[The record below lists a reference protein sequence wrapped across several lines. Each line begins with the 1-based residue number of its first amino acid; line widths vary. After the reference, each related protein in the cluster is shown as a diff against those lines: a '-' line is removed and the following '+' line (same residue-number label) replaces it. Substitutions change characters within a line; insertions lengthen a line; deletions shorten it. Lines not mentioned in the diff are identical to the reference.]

1 MTKPAWLIG
10 NTAAGIQDLVASLE
24 VIASGHALDADA
36 ATRFSVAVATGPA
49 PSAAVPAATA
59 VVTDIGD
66 ALVAIYNRV
75 PDVVS
80 GVAGVDPSLAP
91 AILATA
97 RAIGAAMAADDAVT
111 AFAGAVDATSDAPAA
126 PTLAANRL
134 VDAANAQLVARLTRL
149 VLMVPYAEALVRV
162 TYASRQ
168 DGITARADCVERF
181 ERELGAC
188 QGAPD
193 APVAAVLTGLRDRC
207 VEYLSR
213 AIATLAP
220 VVPVGA
226 PVALPS
232 LFWAWRLYGDPTRAV
247 ELMARNGVPH
257 PSFMPTDFEALAPQT
272 RFSGQQS

>member
-10 NTAAGIQDLVASLE
+10 NAAAGVQDLIASIE
-24 VIASGHALDADA
+24 VIASGAALDADA
-36 ATRFSVAVATGPA
+36 AARFTVAVATGPA

-59 VVTDIGD
+59 PVVGIGD
-66 ALVAIYNRV
+66 ALVALYNRV
-75 PDVVS
+75 PDLVS
-80 GVAGVDPSLAP
+80 GVTGVDPSLAP
-91 AILATA
+91 GILATA
-97 RAIGAAMAADDAVT
+97 RAVGNAMAADDAVT
-111 AFAGAVDATSDAPAA
+111 AFANAVDATPDAPAA

-134 VDAANAQLVARLTRL
+134 VDAANLQLVARLTRL

-162 TYASRQ
+162 SYASRQ

-207 VEYLSR
+207 VAYLSQT
-213 AIATLAP
+213 IATLAP
-220 VVPVGA
+220 VVTVGA

-247 ELMARNGVPH
+247 ELVARNGVPH

-272 RFSGQQS
+272 RFSGQPS